1 MDLGPEAS
9 FSKLPALIS
18 LGGES
23 YYLVRGKKGYQ
34 LLSTFCPHQGGE
46 VEDQGTFF
54 QCPQHSWR
62 FEHTEGLCVNGPNA
76 RMIAFPVAVREG
88 RLIAEI
94 PPAWVA
100 SAAASE
106 ISR

>member
-9 FSKLPALIS
+9 FGKLPTQIS

-46 VEDQGTFF
+46 VEDQGTSF
-54 QCPQHSWR
+54 QCPQHGWR
-62 FEHTEGLCVNGPNA
+62 FEHTEGVCVNGPNA

-88 RLIAEI
+88 RLIAEM
-94 PPAWVA
+94 PPAQVA
-100 SAAASE
+100 PAAG
-106 ISR
+106 

>member
-9 FSKLPALIS
+9 FGKLPAQVS

-46 VEDQGTFF
+46 IKDQGKFF
-54 QCPQHSWR
+54 LCPEHAWR
-62 FEHTEGLCVNGPNA
+62 FEHTEGVCVNGPNA
-76 RMIAFPVAVREG
+76 RMFAYPVAVRAG
-88 RLIAEI
+88 RLIAEM
-94 PPAWVA
+94 PPAQVA
-100 SAAASE
+100 PAAKES
-106 ISR
+106 SR